1 MDFPSSL
8 LSVVFSSVVFSSVVF
23 SSVVPLKLGTSN
35 LAKQHDLNMKALK
48 FSLLLTLAAALASCG
63 PPLEGPDPLDR
74 GDLDAGG
81 MPLIPDASYPTSPT
95 R

>member
-1 MDFPSSL
+1 
-8 LSVVFSSVVFSSVVF
+8 
-23 SSVVPLKLGTSN
+23 
-35 LAKQHDLNMKALK
+35 MKPVKIA
-48 FSLLLTLAAALASCG
+48 LLLTLAAALASCG